1 MKKENARAAR
11 RKQKKNRRQV
21 IQAANMDLTEDNHQN
36 NVFFADEEISEE
48 LKEDTE
54 GREIFEARKVSGM
67 NTP

>member
-1 MKKENARAAR
+1 
-11 RKQKKNRRQV
+11 
-21 IQAANMDLTEDNHQN
+21 MDLTEDNHQN